1 MVDQDAVV
9 FAQELVEADG
19 AAHGK
24 RKKSGDVA
32 FTKRKSPGKGCK
44 NKALK
49 NKFWSKKDQSTSL
62 GRVLVIKGRESKKV
76 VVKPLKSKPFKKG
89 GPGAG
94 ETAEEFLPHF
104 WKHLKADSLIACS
117 DAGSGLG
124 KAWKRLGIPAATAK
138 HSIDEMTPLRSF
150 KVKDLTSGQKK
161 TAQMLAAKKR
171 PAALF
176 SPKKRKVTVVGG
188 DNSAESE
195 VARGKQQLRR
205 INRLG
210 RSSPA
215 NNHIDL
221 LAARRLLLKPG
232 LMTVLKALESLEIYR
247 LHRLGSLGRHPETAF
262 SQEDADFLFS

>member
-1 MVDQDAVV
+1 M
-9 FAQELVEADG
+9 
-19 AAHGK
+19 
-24 RKKSGDVA
+24 A

-62 GRVLVIKGRESKKV
+62 GRVLVIKGRESKQV

-161 TAQMLAAKKR
+161 L
-171 PAALF
+171 
-176 SPKKRKVTVVGG
+176 
-188 DNSAESE
+188 
-195 VARGKQQLRR
+195 LRCWPPR
-205 INRLG
+205 SDRL
-210 RSSPA
+210 PCF
-215 NNHIDL
+215 L
-221 LAARRLLLKPG
+221 QRR
-232 LMTVLKALESLEIYR
+232 ER
-247 LHRLGSLGRHPETAF
+247 
-262 SQEDADFLFS
+262 